1 MKKASICANS
11 YAIPGRYPIK
21 ALRARAKRLQL
32 KRQLEWEKAVR
43 AGFCITARDALRAQL

>member
-21 ALRARAKRLQL
+21 ELRARAKR
-32 KRQLEWEKAVR
+32 KAKEKAKALR
-43 AGFCITARDALRAQL
+43 AGFCITADDASRAQL